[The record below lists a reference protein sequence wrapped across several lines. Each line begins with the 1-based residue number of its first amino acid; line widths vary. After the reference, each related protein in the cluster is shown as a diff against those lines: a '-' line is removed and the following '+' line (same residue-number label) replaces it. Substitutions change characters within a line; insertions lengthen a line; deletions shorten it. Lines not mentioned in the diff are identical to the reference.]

1 MTPEQNRRVM
11 EALIKIL
18 ENSMATQQTLD
29 NLTTSVTAL
38 TTQVTAVQTAIS
50 DAATSSSNEIARVQG
65 DLTALR
71 NQLANGQVPDDA
83 ALAQIQSNLDSATAT
98 LAAQVTAIQQSKA
111 ALDAVDL
118 PTPAPEP
125 APTSGDGA
133 IDPAP
138 ESTTDT
144 DEDDTND
151 PPSPNTTATNS

>member
-118 PTPAPEP
+118 PTPTTEP
-125 APTSGDGA
+125 APTSDGA